1 MRIVFMGTP
10 YYAAKALEEIIKAGH
25 EVLLVVTQPDKAKG
39 RSKEMQFSAVKECAI
54 KYDIPVF
61 QPVKVKTPESVET
74 LTHYEA
80 DVFVVAA
87 FGQILSKE
95 ILEMPKYGCINIHAS
110 LLPKYR
116 GAAPIQWAIIDGEEN
131 TGITAMQM
139 DEGIDTGDML
149 AKIVVPIE
157 KKETADSLFEKMSE
171 AGANLIVKVLE
182 QLKDGPIQ
190 GEKQDDSLSNYAK
203 RLDKSFGKIDWNKS
217 AVEIERLVRGLNSWP
232 SAYTTL
238 EASLLKVW
246 EAEVMETDEKTDV
259 KYLEGQIQNGTVIDV
274 LKEGIVVKTGDG
286 NLIIRSMQLEGKKR
300 MTVKDFLI
308 GKKIETGI
316 QLG

>member
-10 YYAAKALEEIIKAGH
+10 DYAAKALEEIIKAGH
-25 EVLLVVTQPDKAKG
+25 EVILVVTQPDKPKG
-39 RSKEMQFSAVKECAI
+39 RSKEMQLSAVKESAI
-54 KYDIPVF
+54 KYNIPIF
-61 QPVKVKTPESVET
+61 QPVKVKTQEAVT
-74 LTHYEA
+74 ILAQYEA

-87 FGQILSKE
+87 FGQILSRE
-95 ILEMPKYGCINIHAS
+95 ILDMPKYGCINIHAS

-116 GAAPIQWAIIDGEEN
+116 GAAPIQWAIINGESE

-149 AKIVVPIE
+149 DKLVVLID
-157 KKETADSLFEKMSE
+157 KKETADSLFDKLSQ

-190 GEKQDDSLSNYAK
+190 GEKQDDTLSNYAK

-217 AVEIERLVRGLNSWP
+217 AIEIERLVRGLNSWP

-246 EAEVMETDEKTDV
+246 EADVMETDEKTDV

-286 NLIIRSMQLEGKKR
+286 NLIIRSLQLEGKKR
-300 MTVKDFLI
+300 MTVKDFLT
-308 GKKIETGI
+308 GKKVETGI
-316 QLG
+316 KLG

>member
-1 MRIVFMGTP
+1 
-10 YYAAKALEEIIKAGH
+10 
-25 EVLLVVTQPDKAKG
+25 
-39 RSKEMQFSAVKECAI
+39 
-54 KYDIPVF
+54 
-61 QPVKVKTPESVET
+61 ESVEV
-74 LTHYEA
+74 LTQYLA
-80 DVFVVAA
+80 DLFVVAA

-246 EAEVMETDEKTDV
+246 EADVMETDEKTDV
-259 KYLEGQIQNGTVIDV
+259 KYLEEQIQNGTVIDV

-286 NLIIRSMQLEGKKR
+286 NLIIRAMQLEGKKR

-308 GKKIETGI
+308 GKKIETGTK
-316 QLG
+316 LG